1 MKIVFLGDSITDAGK
16 NCSGGST
23 IAIGQ
28 GYPLIVDAMLSS
40 SFPGKYE
47 FHNAGISGSRVVDLY
62 ARVKSDAWNSTPDVI
77 SILVGVNDVWHE
89 YMEHHGGVDAKRYE
103 AVYRML
109 LHDTIERLPNVKLM
123 LLEPFAL
130 KASATAEIWDSFK
143 PEVQLRADAVKR
155 LASEFNATFIPLQ
168 KKLCEVCTLQPAPYW
183 LADGVH
189 PTPAGHQLIANAWLN
204 AFRKIDV

>member
-1 MKIVFLGDSITDAGK
+1 MKIVFLGDSITDVGK
-16 NCSGGST
+16 NLTNGST

-28 GYPLIVDAMLSS
+28 GYPLIVDAKLSA

-47 FHNAGISGSRVVDLY
+47 FHNAGVSGSRVVDLY
-62 ARVKSDAWNSTPDVI
+62 ARIKSDAWNRSPDVI

-109 LHDTIERLPNVKLM
+109 LHDTFERLPNVKVM

-130 KASATAEIWDSFK
+130 KASATEEIWDTFES
-143 PEVQLRADAVKR
+143 EVLLRAEAVKR
-155 LASEFNATFIPLQ
+155 LSDEFNLTFIPLQ
-168 KKLCEVCTLQPAPYW
+168 EKLREACTLQPASYW

-189 PTPAGHQLIANAWLN
+189 PTPAGHQLIADAWLE
-204 AFRKIDV
+204 AFAKI